1 MMSAMPG
8 VVVIVGPTASGK
20 TALALSLASRLGGEI
35 VNTDSMAVYQ
45 GMDIG
50 TAKPSKSEQALV
62 PHHLLDVW
70 PIEHAV
76 SVEQFQ
82 ALGRSAIAEIQSA
95 GRIPILVGG
104 SGLYVSAI
112 IDDLQ
117 FPGTDETIRTR
128 LQAECDAV
136 GPEALHA
143 RLAELDPAA
152 AIAILPTN
160 GRRIVRAL
168 EVIELTGAP
177 FTATLPTPSSV
188 YKDVHIIGLELDR
201 DVLDARIE
209 ARVDAMWAAG
219 FVDEVRGL
227 PGLESTPTASRALG
241 YSQILSMLRGACSE
255 EEARLDTIAATRK
268 FARRQQRWWARDD
281 RVTWIDALSPTLVDD
296 VLEVLK

>member
-1 MMSAMPG
+1 MPD

-20 TALALSLASRLGGEI
+20 TALALSLANRLGGEI

-95 GRIPILVGG
+95 GGIPILVGG

-128 LQAECDAV
+128 LQVECDAV

-188 YKDVHIIGLELDR
+188 YEDVHIIGLELDR
-201 DVLDARIE
+201 DLLDARIE

-241 YSQILSMLRGACSE
+241 YSQILAMLRGECSE
-255 EEARLDTIAATRK
+255 EEARLDTIAATRR

-281 RVTWIDALSPTLVDD
+281 RVTWVDALSPTLVDD
-296 VLEVLK
+296 VLEVMK